1 MIRTRPYPL
10 RPARLPLRRFRPIV
24 LLALLLAFARPAAA
38 GSLHPQ
44 DGPHAELEIEVGDDR
59 VTVRIGMNLVFLDYL
74 VESHREVPD
83 RIAPSELR
91 ALAPRLEEYFAGR
104 CAIEADGVRL
114 RPRIERLARNDP
126 DESLLPLFPRSGL
139 RGLRKIR
146 FELEYPFVPP
156 AREVGVTWTCFPP
169 NELSPYEPKPP
180 LVIAA
185 EFTAEGRRRPIEF
198 RIDEPEFRFHASGGG
213 IDATLDAVPRPA
225 AALGAV
231 VRKERGTRIALVSGL
246 AAVALLGLAAARGG
260 RGGLRRLGGV
270 AAAAAALGAAGLA
283 LRVAPATGLPDAA
296 AAREIFLPLQRNL
309 YRAFDY
315 TEERSI
321 YDALARSVDGP
332 LLEDLYL
339 SIRRGLVM
347 EEEGG
352 AVSRVRELR
361 PVEVAVE
368 SIGVAADAGGAERP
382 AFTVRCRFELDG
394 RVTHWGH
401 SHDRT
406 IEYLVRYSIGERDGV
421 WKIADAAVIEQR
433 RIDGPETP
441 PAAPET
447 REDGSFEV

>member
-1 MIRTRPYPL
+1 
-10 RPARLPLRRFRPIV
+10 LPLRFFRPIV
-24 LLALLLAFARPAAA
+24 LLWPLLLAAAVVPPAGA
-38 GSLHPQ
+38 GSRHPQ
-44 DGPHAELEIEVGDDR
+44 DGPHAELEIELGEDR
-59 VTVRIGMNLVFLDYL
+59 VTVRIGMNLVFLDHL
-74 VESHREVPD
+74 VESHREASD
-83 RIAPSELR
+83 RIEPSELR
-91 ALAPRLEEYFAGR
+91 SLAPRLEAYFAKA
-104 CAIEADGVRL
+104 CAIEADGVAL

-146 FELEYPFVPP
+146 FELEYPFAGPV
-156 AREVGVTWTCFPP
+156 REVGVTWSCFPP
-169 NELSPYEPKPP
+169 DELSPYDPKPP
-180 LVIAA
+180 LVIAG
-185 EFTAEGRRRPIEF
+185 EFAAEGRRRPIEF
-198 RIDEPEFRFHASGGG
+198 RVDEPEFRFHASGGG

-225 AALGAV
+225 AAFGAA
-231 VRKERGTRIALVSGL
+231 VRKELSSRLAIVAGS
-246 AAVALLGLAAARGG
+246 AAVALLGLAAARAG
-260 RGGLRRLGGV
+260 RRAAGIATAAVAIGV
-270 AAAAAALGAAGLA
+270 AGLSLRAA
-283 LRVAPATGLPDAA
+283 PSTGLPDETM
-296 AAREIFLPLQRNL
+296 AREIFLPLQRNL

-315 TEERSI
+315 TDERAI

-361 PVEVAVE
+361 PVEVAIE
-368 SIGVAADAGGAERP
+368 GIGVATDAAGLEHP

-406 IEYLVRYSIGERDGV
+406 IEYLVRYSIGERNGR
-421 WKIADAAVIEQR
+421 WKIADALVIEQR
-433 RIDGPETP
+433 RIDGLPTP
-441 PAAPET
+441 ATPVPV

>member
-1 MIRTRPYPL
+1 
-10 RPARLPLRRFRPIV
+10 LPLRYSRLIFPLV
-24 LLALLLAFARPAAA
+24 WLAAWLAVAATARIAAA

-44 DGPHAELEIEVGDDR
+44 DGPHAELEIAVGDDR

-74 VESHREVPD
+74 VESHRELAD
-83 RIAPSELR
+83 RIEPAELR
-91 ALAPRLEEYFAGR
+91 ALAPRLEAYFAER
-104 CAIEADGVRL
+104 CAIEADGTRL

-146 FELEYPFVPP
+146 FELEYPFVAPV
-156 AREVGVTWTCFPP
+156 REIGVTWTCFPP
-169 NELSPYEPKPP
+169 DELSPYDPKPP

-198 RIDEPEFRFHASGGG
+198 RLDEPEFRHHFAGGG

-225 AALGAV
+225 AAVAAV
-231 VRKERGTRIALVSGL
+231 VARERAARVASVAGL
-246 AAVALLGLAAARGG
+246 AAVGLLGLAAARAG
-260 RGGLRRLGGV
+260 RGASRVGGLAV
-270 AAAAAALGAAGLA
+270 AAVAIAAATATA
-283 LRVAPATGLPDAA
+283 RVAPATGLPDEP
-296 AAREIFLPLQRNL
+296 AARGIFLPLQRNL

-315 TEERSI
+315 TDERAI

-352 AVSRVRELR
+352 AVSRVRDLR
-361 PVEVAVE
+361 PVEVAIE
-368 SIGVAADAGGAERP
+368 SIGVVADAAGAERP

-406 IEYLVRYSIGERDGV
+406 IEYLVRYSIADRGGS
-421 WKIADAAVIEQR
+421 WKIADAQVLEQR
-433 RIDGPETP
+433 RVDGVLP
-441 PAAPET
+441 PPPAPET
-447 REDGSFEV
+447 RDDGSFEV

>member
-1 MIRTRPYPL
+1 MIRSGSYPP
-10 RPARLPLRRFRPIV
+10 RPARLPLRLFRPIFLLV
-24 LLALLLAFARPAAA
+24 SLLALGRTAASA
-38 GSLHPQ
+38 SLHPQ

-59 VTVRIGMNLVFLDYL
+59 VTVRIGMNLVFLDHL
-74 VESHREVPD
+74 VESHRELAD
-83 RIAPSELR
+83 RIEPAELR
-91 ALAPRLEEYFAGR
+91 ALGPRLEAYFAER
-104 CAIEADGVRL
+104 CAIEADGTRL

-146 FELEYPFVPP
+146 FELEYPFVAPV
-156 AREVGVTWTCFPP
+156 REIGVTWTCFPP
-169 NELSPYEPKPP
+169 NELSLFEPKPP

-185 EFTAEGRRRPIEF
+185 EFTAEGRRRAIEF
-198 RIDEPEFRFHASGGG
+198 RFDEPEFRYHASGGG

-225 AALGAV
+225 AAVAAV
-231 VRKERGTRIALVSGL
+231 VERERTRRLAIVAGL
-246 AAVALLGLAAARGG
+246 ATMGLLGLAAARAG
-260 RGGLRRLGGV
+260 RGWRRAGGLTLASV
-270 AAAAAALGAAGLA
+270 ALAAATAAA
-283 LRVAPATGLPDAA
+283 RTAPATGLPDEP
-296 AAREIFLPLQRNL
+296 AARGIFLPLQRNL

-315 TEERSI
+315 TDERAI

-352 AVSRVRELR
+352 AVSRVRDLR

-368 SIGVAADAGGAERP
+368 SIGVAPDATGAEHP

-406 IEYLVRYSIGERDGV
+406 IEYLVRYSIAERNGA
-421 WKIADAAVIEQR
+421 WKIADAAVLEQR
-433 RIDGPETP
+433 RIDGVGPTEP
-441 PAAPET
+441 APET